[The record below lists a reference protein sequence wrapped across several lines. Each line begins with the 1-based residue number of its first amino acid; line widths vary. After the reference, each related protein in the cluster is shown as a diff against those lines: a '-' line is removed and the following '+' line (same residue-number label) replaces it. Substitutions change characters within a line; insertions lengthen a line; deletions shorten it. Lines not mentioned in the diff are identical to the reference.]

1 MGNGSRDSIEEAQ
14 YLNYSFFNFKNLNNM
29 TNYVEDLRILNKLD
43 IKKGNQAFTSVDELK
58 AIVNRLIDV
67 LNSSVREGVV
77 YAVLREF
84 PYTVV
89 YNGYKTQVIL
99 NIYDN

>member
-1 MGNGSRDSIEEAQ
+1 
-14 YLNYSFFNFKNLNNM
+14 M

-43 IKKGNQAFTSVDELK
+43 IRKDNKAFTSVDELK
-58 AIVNRLIDV
+58 AIVNRLLDV
-67 LNSSVREGVV
+67 LNDTIKEGVV
-77 YAVLREF
+77 YSVLKEF
-84 PYTVV
+84 PYIVV